1 MDSIKIK
8 IDKPFPTVEENPN
21 IEQYSHI
28 LKLRCRLC
36 GEIVEK
42 GMRRNTVNKILN
54 GISTIIFT
62 NIKCPNKVD
71 DKEIILYDI
80 LSLRPN
86 PDYDPNYKEE

>member
-1 MDSIKIK
+1 MHK
-8 IDKPFPTVEENPN
+8 
-21 IEQYSHI
+21 
-28 LKLRCRLC
+28 
-36 GEIVEK
+36 
-42 GMRRNTVNKILN
+42 NTVNKILKN